1 MEYKHLRSQTNRCAT
16 FAIKPPQAEE
26 IIALLPYINNK
37 VKLSVRMG
45 IAECSLRDSFSKKIG
60 RSIASKRFNSESDK
74 TLELL
79 EMQLIKTNGHSILF
93 TDFLYENFVITF
105 RSFIAKDY
113 SKTDCH
119 AIRYWE

>member
-1 MEYKHLRSQTNRCAT
+1 MEYKHLRSYTNRQAT
-16 FAIKPPQAEE
+16 FAIEPPQASE

-37 VKLSVRMG
+37 VKLSIRMG
-45 IAECSLRDSFSKKIG
+45 IAECSFRDSFSKKIG
-60 RSIASKRFNSESDK
+60 RSIATKRFDIETDK
-74 TLELL
+74 NIELL
-79 EMQLIKTNGHSILF
+79 EMQLIKNEGHSILF

-105 RSFIAKDY
+105 RSYIAKDY